1 MPNPSPSSPTGL
13 YRLHLFSK
21 RFLVLIPAA
30 LGLILFFTAG
40 PAPGADKVLI
50 YFYSAEANINNYKTL
65 KAEFD
70 SYLADLGPY
79 EFQPFGDQT
88 VFENRIRQGGR
99 YLLLLSAWH
108 YRNLEQTLSLE
119 PMLVGLRNGG
129 ASQKRILVSAAADHL
144 GPDPI
149 ASAGSL
155 NLTQSI
161 LQSMFPAKT
170 ASDFNVLMVPK
181 EIDALM
187 SLAFESATYALVTE
201 SAKAK
206 LGLLD
211 PVLARKL
218 KTLAEGEESLLPV
231 LAAPGDFTEE
241 ARPIVSLVKQMPEN
255 DRGMN
260 IMRLLDLDGWK
271 PVGPSERSKL
281 EG

>member
-1 MPNPSPSSPTGL
+1 MPNPSTSNPTGP
-13 YRLHLFSK
+13 YRLYFISK
-21 RFLVLIPAA
+21 RLLIVVSAAVILTLLLAVGPAA
-30 LGLILFFTAG
+30 
-40 PAPGADKVLI
+40 GADKVMI
-50 YFYSAEANINNYKTL
+50 YFYSAEANINNYKIL
-65 KAEFD
+65 KTEFD
-70 SYLADLGPY
+70 GYLAGLGPY
-79 EFQPFGDQT
+79 EFQPFGDQA
-88 VFENRIRQGGR
+88 VFEERIRQGGR

-108 YRNLEQTLSLE
+108 YRNLEKTLSLE
-119 PMLVGLRNGG
+119 PMLVGLRNGS
-129 ASQKRILVSAAADHL
+129 ATQKRILVSAAADNL

-149 ASAGSL
+149 ASAGNL
-155 NLTQSI
+155 DLTQSI
-161 LQSMFPAKT
+161 LQSMFPAQT
-170 ASDFNVLMVPK
+170 ASDFNILMVPK

-211 PVLARKL
+211 PVLAQRL
-218 KTLAEGEESLLPV
+218 NTIAEGEESLLPV
-231 LAAPGDFTEE
+231 LAAPGDFEKG
-241 ARPIVSLVKQMPEN
+241 AQPIATIVKQMPES